1 MEKKNL
7 LARVMKTASELRKE
21 FGLSMKI
28 ALKTAWTL
36 LRNCKVIFIKD
47 DGEIREASVISAK
60 IEKTKNGGTVVGFI
74 EDLGGTVQYRS
85 FIPERLVSSKGL

>member
-7 LARVMKTASELRKE
+7 LAQIMKTANELKNE

-60 IEKTKNGGTVVGFI
+60 IEKTKIGTVVRFV
-74 EDLGGTVQYRS
+74 EDLGGSIQYRS
-85 FIPERLVSSKGL
+85 FCPERLIGSQH

>member
-60 IEKTKNGGTVVGFI
+60 IEKTKIGTVVRFV
-74 EDLGGTVQYRS
+74 EDLGGSIQYRS
-85 FIPERLVSSKGL
+85 FIPERLVGSKAL

>member
-60 IEKTKNGGTVVGFI
+60 IEKTKIGTVVRFV
-74 EDLGGTVQYRS
+74 EDLGGAVQYRS